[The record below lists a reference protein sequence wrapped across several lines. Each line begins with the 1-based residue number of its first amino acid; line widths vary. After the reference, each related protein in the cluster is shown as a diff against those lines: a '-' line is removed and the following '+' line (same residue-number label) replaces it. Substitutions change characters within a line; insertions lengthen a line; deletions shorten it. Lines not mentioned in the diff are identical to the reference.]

1 MYYIFLQLHFFVCD
15 KLPQLGVK
23 SHLEMVNVY
32 VVAYTFGPLLIW
44 MLSPL

>member
-1 MYYIFLQLHFFVCD
+1 MYYIFLQLHFFVYD

-32 VVAYTFGPLLIW
+32 FVTDTFGPVLIL